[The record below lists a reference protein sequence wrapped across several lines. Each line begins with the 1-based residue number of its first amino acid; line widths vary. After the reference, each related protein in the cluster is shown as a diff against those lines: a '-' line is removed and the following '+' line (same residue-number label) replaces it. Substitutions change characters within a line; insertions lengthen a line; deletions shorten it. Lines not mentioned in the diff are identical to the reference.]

1 MSKVKESVNFR
12 KEIKVGKFTISL
24 KKIIIFVGIILVL
37 IISFS
42 VFGNKDSEVEPI
54 YDKDNKP
61 VYINKESIND
71 IYSDAE
77 KYKGQFIDIS
87 GKVFNKKTEDGITLL
102 QINADVDNSD
112 DNTLIYYQGKTDI
125 KNDDFIKVAGYILGT
140 SEYSNALGGDVSAPK
155 IMSTKL
161 QKSTYLDV
169 ARPTIKQVKYSDKVI
184 NQSGYKI
191 EITKVE
197 FAKKETRVYVTAS
210 NNASDDFSIYTYSA
224 VATQNGKQYEYDSNY
239 DAGYEELSS
248 ELKPGITSKGILTF
262 PAMDQSNFT
271 IIIDGSSDNWDIDLK
286 DFKFDLEVK

>member
-87 GKVFNKKTEDGITLL
+87 GKVFSAKNRGWY
-102 QINADVDNSD
+102 
-112 DNTLIYYQGKTDI
+112 NT
-125 KNDDFIKVAGYILGT
+125 
-140 SEYSNALGGDVSAPK
+140 S
-155 IMSTKL
+155 
-161 QKSTYLDV
+161 
-169 ARPTIKQVKYSDKVI
+169 SDKC
-184 NQSGYKI
+184 
-191 EITKVE
+191 
-197 FAKKETRVYVTAS
+197 RC
-210 NNASDDFSIYTYSA
+210 
-224 VATQNGKQYEYDSNY
+224 
-239 DAGYEELSS
+239 
-248 ELKPGITSKGILTF
+248 
-262 PAMDQSNFT
+262 
-271 IIIDGSSDNWDIDLK
+271 
-286 DFKFDLEVK
+286 